1 MADEISRQAS
11 LREVRDTLRAQL
23 TLLDELGEGDAAIE
37 VNSAVEIL
45 NARLG
50 ELPSEEEIAAL
61 SRQYFSN

>member
-50 ELPSEEEIAAL
+50 ELPSADEIAAL
-61 SRQYFSN
+61 SRQYFSK